1 VNSKRHISGIFI
13 YHSLVLVLCSVLL
26 PVAATA
32 GGLESTGNTDG
43 VLTWNLGT
51 LKPGSSIKKT
61 VIFAYADS
69 RNKLVALLEQARND
83 LKDFSVPPRITS
95 EKRGPGVVWIRNA
108 ATDFALDAGGSFFWE
123 GRRQALTCA
132 HGGQLSRF
140 GYYVRYND
148 GESRFAGTS
157 INKEGA
163 LENLRIIQPSR
174 LLGETQAVAELET
187 IDKRLRLGIHAV
199 MGNGSVVAVEFVMTN
214 IGTAPLNDTQLSVY
228 SNLESAHSYTNDFSV
243 LDGDIGG
250 ILVIDPPTGMCTA
263 MVGLSRPATGYSGIW
278 ASQNQLRMGVGI
290 AFDNWEPSGNLK
302 FMQERS
308 IPHPPAPYVEPT
320 EPATRTLSPTEA
332 IAAIESDWLFQADSN
347 PTPKRIS
354 NEIFWARQLAS
365 RLAKNAE
372 TPGLKSELDELEGLE
387 KQIVQLKNNDL
398 KARLR
403 QLYFA
408 VLWIS
413 PVSSLLI
420 IRTLRVRSGRTRLG
434 IATA

>member
-1 VNSKRHISGIFI
+1 MNSKRHISGIFI

-228 SNLESAHSYTNDFSV
+228 SNLESAHSYTNDFS
-243 LDGDIGG
+243 
-250 ILVIDPPTGMCTA
+250 
-263 MVGLSRPATGYSGIW
+263 PATGYSGIW

-302 FMQERS
+302 FMQERLLRAS

-332 IAAIESDWLFQADSN
+332 IAAIESDWLFQTDNN

-354 NEIFWARQLAS
+354 NEILWARQLAS
-365 RLAKNAE
+365 RLAKKAK

-408 VLWIS
+408 V
-413 PVSSLLI
+413 
-420 IRTLRVRSGRTRLG
+420 
-434 IATA
+434 